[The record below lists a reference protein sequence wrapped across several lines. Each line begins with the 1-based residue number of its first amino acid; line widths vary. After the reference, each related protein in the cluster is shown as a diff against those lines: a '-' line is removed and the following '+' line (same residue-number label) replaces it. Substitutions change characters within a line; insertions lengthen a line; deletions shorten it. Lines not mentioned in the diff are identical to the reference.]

1 VLTSGRGD
9 NRLRKS
15 SKPAILSV
23 PHLALVA
30 DAERFRLR
38 AIGEHVPQLRQF
50 HVAVLFY
57 EAGDV
62 VAAAPT
68 AGLALDRQGRDAEI
82 REVWAWSLIA
92 SGRPKP
98 HARRLAGAGGLTS
111 GRGQWNYADP

>member
-1 VLTSGRGD
+1 MLTSGRGD

-50 HVAVLFY
+50 HVAVLFH

-82 REVWAWSLIA
+82 REGVGVVSHSFGAAKA
-92 SGRPKP
+92 SCASFGW
-98 HARRLAGAGGLTS
+98 RRRADQWEGL
-111 GRGQWNYADP
+111 WNYADP